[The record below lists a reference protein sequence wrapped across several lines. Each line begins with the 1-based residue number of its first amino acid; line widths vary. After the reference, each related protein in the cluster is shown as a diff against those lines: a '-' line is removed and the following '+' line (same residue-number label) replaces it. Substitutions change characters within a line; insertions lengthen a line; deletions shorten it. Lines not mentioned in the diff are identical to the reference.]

1 MSAAAHAGSC
11 LCGSVRYRVEGGF
24 DRVTHCHCSMCRK
37 SHGAA
42 FATYATVSAS
52 QLSIED
58 DTGTLTWYRSSPTAE
73 RGFCTGCGAS
83 LFWRDET
90 REPGLVAFSLGTV
103 DTPLGEVEIRDIFV
117 ESKADW
123 TTPRFASDTPPCTK
137 LHKQWTLTLRHAAA
151 ARCYLPE
158 RFAGDEFRTLD
169 SDVRTYLHHN
179 EFLLAVE
186 AMEIMGNTLMAP
198 KAFWDEICLAYA
210 SMGLQD
216 RANEIAMK
224 AIAT

>member
-1 MSAAAHAGSC
+1 MSAAAHAGSG

-58 DTGTLTWYRSSPTAE
+58 ATGTLTWYRSSPTAE

-103 DTPLGEVEIRDIFV
+103 DTPIGEVEIRDIFV
-117 ESKADW
+117 ESSADW
-123 TTPRFASDTPPCTK
+123 HTVGSASKEETYTT
-137 LHKQWTLTLRHAAA
+137 
-151 ARCYLPE
+151 
-158 RFAGDEFRTLD
+158 
-169 SDVRTYLHHN
+169 
-179 EFLLAVE
+179 
-186 AMEIMGNTLMAP
+186 
-198 KAFWDEICLAYA
+198 
-210 SMGLQD
+210 
-216 RANEIAMK
+216 
-224 AIAT
+224 